1 MLRVPWRLPSPSSAT
16 ATWASLWVSTPRVIV
31 AASVG
36 MHRVTFSSPR
46 SPDEHRAF
54 MFTRAEMRR
63 TPLRWVFYRK
73 AQASI
78 KSRPSRSGGGAS
90 DLIDGSPAR
99 HSCRTVKIWVR
110 PAGGQSPPIFSQCG
124 RFGFRAEQRGDFGGD
139 GLLDQ
144 VIGKHGII
152 YLLEGALVL
161 LAIHSR
167 RQRSSLLLE
176 EGLRDAP
183 DLAGRDF
190 VALPSG
196 AIARSYPSPLLEEY
210 PALAPGR
217 REHHQRAAAD
227 SEHRADAVD

>member
-90 DLIDGSPAR
+90 DLIDESPAR
-99 HSCRTVKIWVR
+99 HSCRPVKIGLAEAHLHGFGVARQGPWITWVNR
-110 PAGGQSPPIFSQCG
+110 GKRARTRAGVCSEGSPYHLHQS
-124 RFGFRAEQRGDFGGD
+124 RYTR
-139 GLLDQ
+139 
-144 VIGKHGII
+144 V
-152 YLLEGALVL
+152 
-161 LAIHSR
+161 
-167 RQRSSLLLE
+167 RQ
-176 EGLRDAP
+176 
-183 DLAGRDF
+183 
-190 VALPSG
+190 
-196 AIARSYPSPLLEEY
+196 
-210 PALAPGR
+210 
-217 REHHQRAAAD
+217 QRARTE
-227 SEHRADAVD
+227 EHYTCHPQHQEYNLHW